1 MILNNQKDGA
11 MVVSLIAAIASNRVI
26 GNRGGIP
33 WDIPA
38 DRRRFRELTT
48 GHPLIMGRKTF
59 ESIGRPLP
67 GRRTI
72 VVTRQPDYR
81 ADGCEVTHAL
91 EDAIALCAGAAELFV
106 AGGGELY
113 SQALHLAD
121 RLYLTLVD
129 LEAEGDTTFPDLP
142 EGTFEEEGREQ
153 LSSDP
158 PATLV
163 VYRRISG
170 R

>member
-1 MILNNQKDGA
+1 MTI
-11 MVVSLIAAIASNRVI
+11 SLIAAVAHNRVI
-26 GNRGGIP
+26 GDRGGIP

-38 DRRRFRELTT
+38 DRHRFRALTM
-48 GHPLIMGRKTF
+48 GHPVIMGRKTF
-59 ESIGRPLP
+59 ESIGHPLA

-72 VVTRQPDYR
+72 VVTRQLDFR
-81 ADGCEVTHAL
+81 ADGCEVSHSLPEAL
-91 EDAIALCAGAAELFV
+91 DLCGEADDLFV

-113 SQALHLAD
+113 RQALPLAD
-121 RLYLTLVD
+121 RLFLTLVD
-129 LEAEGDTTFPDLP
+129 VETPGDATFPELP
-142 EGTFEEEGREQ
+142 EGEFVEEAREL
-153 LSSDP
+153 LSQDP